1 MTTPENAD
9 APWLTTAE
17 PCPSGH
23 TDCTVDCGACKG
35 TPTYGKSK
43 SEERGEAHAIRAKAA
58 EEGPQQEH

>member
-1 MTTPENAD
+1 MTEHSVYVRP
-9 APWLTTAE
+9 APARHFG
-17 PCPSGH
+17 PMSGWEWK
-23 TDCTVDCGACKG
+23 CSCGAKG